1 MSFDARKSALDM
13 LNALDKGQRT
23 LDALLW
29 DVSADNSNVPRRELA
44 LLRALVFGVLRW
56 RGRLDQIISQFSTTR
71 FDKINPIVLN
81 LLRLALF
88 QIIYLD
94 RIPNSAAVNTAVDM
108 AKANAAPWV
117 AGYVNALLRRAARD
131 YQ

>member
-1 MSFDARKSALDM
+1 MKTMSFDARKSALDM

-23 LDALLW
+23 LDSLLW
-29 DVSADNSNVPRRELA
+29 DVSADSSNVPRRELA

-94 RIPNSAAVNTAVDM
+94 RPLPELSCVL
-108 AKANAAPWV
+108 P
-117 AGYVNALLRRAARD
+117 GFC
-131 YQ
+131 